1 VVVAFVALSNLLPW
15 WFQKIFSHKNL
26 PRVVLSAITD
36 LFLFFQTKMSCN
48 DVDEYT
54 MYLQL
59 YKWYKQDCVEMGKVP
74 KELISFLGQL
84 KAKARGPGNAVFF

>member
-1 VVVAFVALSNLLPW
+1 
-15 WFQKIFSHKNL
+15 
-26 PRVVLSAITD
+26 
-36 LFLFFQTKMSCN
+36 MSCN

-84 KAKARGPGNAVFF
+84 KAKARGPGNAVFFLNKL